1 VAWRWVLVGVSL
13 LLLGSVPAGAADV
26 VAMATNPVPG
36 GSALPVIEVWKTQRQ
51 LELREGDAVIGRFQ
65 IVLGVQPRLGKEMRG
80 DGRTPVGRYYISEKK
95 SDSRFHRFLEISYP
109 NGDDAERAYHRH
121 LIGPAEWADIFFA
134 DLRGDEPPAST
145 RLGGRV
151 GIHGFGNRPYLP
163 VDWTEGCIAVSN
175 GDIEVIYDRA
185 PVGTPV
191 IINE

>member
-1 VAWRWVLVGVSL
+1 VSVGVL
-13 LLLGSVPAGAADV
+13 LMLAGGARVRAEEV
-26 VAMATNPVPG
+26 VAMTTSPIPQ
-36 GSALPVIEVWKTQRQ
+36 GSAPPVIEVWKTQRQ
-51 LELREGDAVIGRFQ
+51 LELRQGDAVIGRFQ
-65 IVLGVQPRLGKEMRG
+65 IVLGTQPRLGKEMQG
-80 DGRTPVGRYYISEKK
+80 DGRTPVGRYYISGKK
-95 SDSRFHRFLEISYP
+95 SDSRFHRFLAIRYP
-109 NGDDAERAYHRH
+109 NAEDAERAYDHH
-121 LIGPAEWADIFFA
+121 LIGPADWANIFFA